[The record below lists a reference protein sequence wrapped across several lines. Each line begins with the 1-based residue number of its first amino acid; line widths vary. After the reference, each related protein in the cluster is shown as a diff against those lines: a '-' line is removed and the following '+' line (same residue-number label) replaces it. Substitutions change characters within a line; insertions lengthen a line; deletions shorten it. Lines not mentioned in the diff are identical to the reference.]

1 MCLELVQVQAECHA
15 RHNGIGTRTR
25 GWKGLP
31 GKHATKRG
39 GGGRVKD
46 TVLSCAWGGMEEL
59 GKKGKK
65 IATLGEIFVPL

>member
-1 MCLELVQVQAECHA
+1 MPGIMGLERGQGVGRVCQASMPQN
-15 RHNGIGTRTR
+15 R
-25 GWKGLP
+25 
-31 GKHATKRG
+31 
-39 GGGRVKD
+39 GGRVKD

>member
-1 MCLELVQVQAECHA
+1 MPGIMGLERGQGVGRVCQASMPQ
-15 RHNGIGTRTR
+15 NG
-25 GWKGLP
+25 
-31 GKHATKRG
+31 G